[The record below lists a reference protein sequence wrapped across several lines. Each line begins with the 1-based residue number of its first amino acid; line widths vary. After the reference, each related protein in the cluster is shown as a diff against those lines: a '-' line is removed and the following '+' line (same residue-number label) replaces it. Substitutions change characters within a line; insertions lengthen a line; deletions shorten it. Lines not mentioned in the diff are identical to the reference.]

1 MDSKQKYT
9 EEEFEIDQLF
19 LDQIRSFKNG
29 ASEKI
34 ALIVDKMHGVDS
46 TDGLLQN
53 KTGHVN
59 DNDGNPVF
67 FCLEYFRGNYGPIV
81 LTEIKS
87 IEVDEYLDSI
97 NKKINIK

>member
-1 MDSKQKYT
+1 MELKQKYT
-9 EEEFEIDQLF
+9 EEFEIDEIF
-19 LDQIRSFKNG
+19 LEQITQFENG
-29 ASEKI
+29 ASKKI
-34 ALIVDKMHGVDS
+34 ALLVDKMHGIES

-59 DNDGNPVF
+59 DDDGNPVF
-67 FCLEYFRGNYGPIV
+67 FCLEYFRGNHGPIV
-81 LTEIKS
+81 LTEIKG